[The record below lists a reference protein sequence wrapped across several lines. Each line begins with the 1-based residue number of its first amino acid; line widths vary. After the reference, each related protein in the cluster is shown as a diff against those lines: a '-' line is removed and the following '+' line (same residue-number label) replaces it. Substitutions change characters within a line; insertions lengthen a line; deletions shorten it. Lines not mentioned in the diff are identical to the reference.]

1 MLDNMTYWIENA
13 DSALLLPTLPAASV
27 DALVTDPPAGIGF
40 MGKEWDDFR
49 RARNPADAGRDSVHG
64 RLSRSGPE
72 YGRRDR
78 DHFIAWLA
86 GILTECRRIMKPG
99 AYGWVWAIPRTSHW
113 TAMACEDAGFA
124 VRDVMTH
131 VFGCVPSDAEILT
144 SRGWRK
150 KDQIAV
156 GEPVMQVDDHGCA
169 SLGALEAVST
179 YPFDGEMVSVATRST
194 HQLLTPGH
202 SVHAYAKR
210 NKWKRVEHDQT
221 LSKLDAETFAT
232 ADIPGVATWL
242 LPLAARGT
250 TRVDSTLGSTD
261 IAALYGWIIA
271 EGHFHADVAAVSIY
285 QNEGSHA
292 DEIRGLLARLAVPY
306 SEYRRTRTNCDGKA
320 RPCVQWY
327 LHVGPWST
335 RIRRDLAGPK
345 PTPPEWLAWLPEPE
359 AKALFEALV
368 SGDGSRQG
376 AGRSGAWYQK
386 RASVRAWFQ
395 TLCFRLGYRT
405 IENESKSAI
414 SWCKTDTTEIGR
426 NVHRR
431 RACTRVQY
439 KGEVWCPTVPQ
450 GRWVCR
456 WRGSVFVTG
465 NTGFPKSRSLL
476 KPAAEHWIL
485 VKAPGELREL
495 RIEENRIAGKPDK
508 PGSIRA
514 TRHYDGHENQTGYEL
529 IPAPEPP
536 VGRWPANFALSHSDD
551 CADNC
556 VEDCPVRLLDEQ
568 AGPLKSGSMG
578 IVQRKR
584 RQGNALGVFPATTK
598 NIVTGDSGGASRFFY
613 VAKASTKE
621 RSAGLPDRNSH
632 PTVKSIALMR
642 HLIRLIAAPGSLIL
656 DPFTGSGSTA
666 VAALQE
672 GCRFAGIERDPQ
684 YAETAQLRAQ
694 HALAT
699 HS

>member
-131 VFGCVPSDAEILT
+131 IQS
-144 SRGWRK
+144 
-150 KDQIAV
+150 Q
-156 GEPVMQVDDHGCA
+156 
-169 SLGALEAVST
+169 
-179 YPFDGEMVSVATRST
+179 
-194 HQLLTPGH
+194 
-202 SVHAYAKR
+202 
-210 NKWKRVEHDQT
+210 
-221 LSKLDAETFAT
+221 
-232 ADIPGVATWL
+232 
-242 LPLAARGT
+242 
-250 TRVDSTLGSTD
+250 
-261 IAALYGWIIA
+261 
-271 EGHFHADVAAVSIY
+271 
-285 QNEGSHA
+285 
-292 DEIRGLLARLAVPY
+292 
-306 SEYRRTRTNCDGKA
+306 
-320 RPCVQWY
+320 
-327 LHVGPWST
+327 
-335 RIRRDLAGPK
+335 
-345 PTPPEWLAWLPEPE
+345 
-359 AKALFEALV
+359 
-368 SGDGSRQG
+368 
-376 AGRSGAWYQK
+376 
-386 RASVRAWFQ
+386 
-395 TLCFRLGYRT
+395 
-405 IENESKSAI
+405 
-414 SWCKTDTTEIGR
+414 
-426 NVHRR
+426 
-431 RACTRVQY
+431 
-439 KGEVWCPTVPQ
+439 
-450 GRWVCR
+450 
-456 WRGSVFVTG
+456 
-465 NTGFPKSRSLL
+465 GFPKSRSSL

-485 VKAPGELREL
+485 IKAPGELREL

-536 VGRWPANFALSHSDD
+536 AGRWPANFALSHSDD
-551 CADNC
+551 CADTC
-556 VEDCPVRLLDEQ
+556 VEDCPVRLLDGQSGELQ
-568 AGPLKSGSMG
+568 SGKMKAGTT
-578 IVQRKR
+578 RHT
-584 RQGNALGVFPATTK
+584 RQGSALGMMPAKTK
-598 NIVTGDSGGASRFFY
+598 ANTIGDSGGASRFFY

>member
-86 GILTECRRIMKPG
+86 GILTECRRVMKPG

-131 VFGCVPSDAEILT
+131 IQS
-144 SRGWRK
+144 
-150 KDQIAV
+150 Q
-156 GEPVMQVDDHGCA
+156 
-169 SLGALEAVST
+169 
-179 YPFDGEMVSVATRST
+179 
-194 HQLLTPGH
+194 
-202 SVHAYAKR
+202 
-210 NKWKRVEHDQT
+210 
-221 LSKLDAETFAT
+221 
-232 ADIPGVATWL
+232 
-242 LPLAARGT
+242 
-250 TRVDSTLGSTD
+250 
-261 IAALYGWIIA
+261 
-271 EGHFHADVAAVSIY
+271 
-285 QNEGSHA
+285 
-292 DEIRGLLARLAVPY
+292 
-306 SEYRRTRTNCDGKA
+306 
-320 RPCVQWY
+320 
-327 LHVGPWST
+327 
-335 RIRRDLAGPK
+335 
-345 PTPPEWLAWLPEPE
+345 
-359 AKALFEALV
+359 
-368 SGDGSRQG
+368 
-376 AGRSGAWYQK
+376 
-386 RASVRAWFQ
+386 
-395 TLCFRLGYRT
+395 
-405 IENESKSAI
+405 
-414 SWCKTDTTEIGR
+414 
-426 NVHRR
+426 
-431 RACTRVQY
+431 
-439 KGEVWCPTVPQ
+439 
-450 GRWVCR
+450 
-456 WRGSVFVTG
+456 
-465 NTGFPKSRSLL
+465 GFPKSRSSL

-485 VKAPGELREL
+485 IKAPGELREL
-495 RIEENRIAGKPDK
+495 RIDECRTETQPRLTGTKHPHAVSGINGVYGSDSRTDRQQRYDAKP
-508 PGSIRA
+508 PS
-514 TRHYDGHENQTGYEL
+514 
-529 IPAPEPP
+529 
-536 VGRWPANFALSHSDD
+536 GRWPANFALSHSDD

-598 NIVTGDSGGASRFFY
+598 NIVTGDSGGASRYFY

-672 GCRFAGIERDPQ
+672 GCRFVGIEQDLQ
-684 YAETAQLRAQ
+684 HAETARLRAQ
-694 HALAT
+694 HALSQVT
-699 HS
+699 Q